1 MNPKMLGAILPGN
14 STAELREFGI
24 PKPGHGQVLVKT
36 KASTICGSD
45 IRCIYRAHVGKGPEG
60 YQPGM
65 IAGHE
70 PCGVIVQ
77 EGEGLKRFKK
87 GDRVIVYHISGCGVC
102 YAYLVSTG
110 EALTAETATAQV
122 ALTAGAAQTID
133 YSGDVNMSGKVD
145 LNDAQ
150 LVYDLYNA
158 TYYDFSTV
166 SMGKMLRADVSKDKK
181 IDVSDV
187 TAIVAIVRK

>member
-1 MNPKMLGAILPGN
+1 MISLPDP
-14 STAELREFGI
+14 TALVVVNLYFKAEDANGEARNVYI
-24 PKPGHGQVLVKT
+24 VTAKPNLPM
-36 KASTICGSD
+36 
-45 IRCIYRAHVGKGPEG
+45 PEG
-60 YQPGM
+60 KVFAYNGEAMFWSEEYQ
-65 IAGHE
+65 A
-70 PCGVIVQ
+70 
-77 EGEGLKRFKK
+77 
-87 GDRVIVYHISGCGVC
+87 

-166 SMGKMLRADVSKDKK
+166 SMGKMLRADVSKDKQ
-181 IDVSDV
+181 IYVSDV

>member
-1 MNPKMLGAILPGN
+1 M
-14 STAELREFGI
+14 AEYQEMI
-24 PKPGHGQVLVKT
+24 E
-36 KASTICGSD
+36 
-45 IRCIYRAHVGKGPEG
+45 RCSRLLVGKGSRGGAYRRVNAPLLSIFLGKEAEE
-60 YQPGM
+60 YQ
-65 IAGHE
+65 A
-70 PCGVIVQ
+70 
-77 EGEGLKRFKK
+77 
-87 GDRVIVYHISGCGVC
+87 

-166 SMGKMLRADVSKDKK
+166 SMEKMLRADVSKDKK

>member
-1 MNPKMLGAILPGN
+1 M
-14 STAELREFGI
+14 
-24 PKPGHGQVLVKT
+24 
-36 KASTICGSD
+36 
-45 IRCIYRAHVGKGPEG
+45 PEG
-60 YQPGM
+60 KVFAYNGEAMFWSEEYQ
-65 IAGHE
+65 A
-70 PCGVIVQ
+70 
-77 EGEGLKRFKK
+77 
-87 GDRVIVYHISGCGVC
+87 

-166 SMGKMLRADVSKDKK
+166 SMEKMLRADVSKDKK